1 MSTSTNA
8 TRLFHLSGSE
18 GVKISKQIVSLH
30 LSAPLLNL
38 IQLTFEF
45 PVHVSCNCAI
55 VETLLQIW
63 MTKQMNQNYDKSF
76 KLFKIKS

>member
-1 MSTSTNA
+1 MSQMSTSTNA
-8 TRLFHLSGSE
+8 TRLFHLSGSESE

-45 PVHVSCNCAI
+45 PVHVSCAI
-55 VETLLQIW
+55 VELWNCGNLVA
-63 MTKQMNQNYDKSF
+63 NLNDKANTS
-76 KLFKIKS
+76 KL